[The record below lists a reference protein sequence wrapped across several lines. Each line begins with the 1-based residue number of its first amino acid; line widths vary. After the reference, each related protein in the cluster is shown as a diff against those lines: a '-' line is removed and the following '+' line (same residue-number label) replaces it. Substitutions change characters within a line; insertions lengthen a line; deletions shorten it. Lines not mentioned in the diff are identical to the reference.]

1 MGFWDVTKRV
11 LMGKPGFVEPAAD
24 DGWDDDA
31 PTTDFAEER
40 RAKREVAQKGTGT
53 RDGLVDE
60 KGYKHPPV
68 VELTNVKS
76 DISGDTVEFWVTIKN
91 QSARDVRLDKLTLL
105 GVKNRLNYP
114 LGAGDQRVF
123 RAYSG
128 PKPQHDHYK
137 RCELYYKDEAT
148 GDYFRVDHLV
158 QYQYESDGTYD
169 VVDFERIDPIYDV

>member
-11 LMGKPGFVEPAAD
+11 LQGKPGFETPPQD

-40 RAKREVAQKGTGT
+40 EEKRAAHTDASAGN
-53 RDGLVDE
+53 GLVDA

-76 DISGDTVEFWVTIKN
+76 DISGNHLELWVTIRN
-91 QSARDVRLDKLTLL
+91 RSDRDVKLDKLVLL
-105 GVKNRLNYP
+105 GTSTGLNYP
-114 LGAGDQRVF
+114 LAAGEQRVF
-123 RAYSG
+123 RSYTGS
-128 PKPQHDHYK
+128 KLTHDNYK
-137 RCELYYKDEAT
+137 RTELYYKDAAS

-158 QYQYESDGTYD
+158 QYQYEADGTYE
-169 VVDFERIDPIYDV
+169 VVDFERIEPIRDI